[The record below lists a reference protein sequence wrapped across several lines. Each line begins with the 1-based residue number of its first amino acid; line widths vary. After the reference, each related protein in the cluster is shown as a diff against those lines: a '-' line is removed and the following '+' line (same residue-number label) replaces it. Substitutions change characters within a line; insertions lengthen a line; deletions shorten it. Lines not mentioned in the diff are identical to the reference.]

1 MTMAETPKAEPAP
14 GGLHTYIDAAS
25 ALLGIPLD
33 PAWVAAVGANLT
45 VLHAASGL
53 VAGFP
58 LPDVA
63 EPAPVF
69 TA

>member
-1 MTMAETPKAEPAP
+1 MAEMPKIEPAA
-14 GGLHTYIDAAS
+14 GGFDAYIDAAS

-45 VLHAASGL
+45 VLQSAAGL

-58 LPDVA
+58 LPDDA

>member
-1 MTMAETPKAEPAP
+1 MAEMPKTEPAA
-14 GGLHTYIDAAS
+14 GGFDAYIDAAS

-45 VLHAASGL
+45 VLQSAAGL

-58 LPDVA
+58 LPDEA